1 MNKEPKFYRA
11 ILEDE
16 RARRASTAGGGG
28 TDYGCDIEV
37 LSFPQANC
45 AQILKEYSKKRDDFG
60 IRSQMCVVYV
70 KEHFHMYILKNGHML
85 TYLYTCILVGA
96 HIMGSN
102 IHVTMFSQTSP
113 QFSK

>member
-60 IRSQMCVVYV
+60 NRSQMCVVYV
-70 KEHFHMYILKNGHML
+70 KEHFHMYILKNGYML
-85 TYLYTCILVGA
+85 TYLGYIGGCSHFGVQ
-96 HIMGSN
+96 HSRH
-102 IHVTMFSQTSP
+102 HVFSDISP
-113 QFSK
+113 VL